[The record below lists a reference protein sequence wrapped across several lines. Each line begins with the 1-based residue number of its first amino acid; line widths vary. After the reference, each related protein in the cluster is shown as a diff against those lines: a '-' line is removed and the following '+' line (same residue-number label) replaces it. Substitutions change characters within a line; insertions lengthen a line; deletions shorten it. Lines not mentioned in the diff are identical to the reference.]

1 MRGPIVSETFAGE
14 SQLAPGPACRLQ
26 SSGDGVGAA
35 GVWATVSAPGMA
47 GVAVQRRGGKVGH
60 TGWDF

>member
-1 MRGPIVSETFAGE
+1 MRGPIVGETFARA

-35 GVWATVSAPGMA
+35 GVWAIVSAPGMA
-47 GVAVQRRGGKVGH
+47 GVAVQWRGGKVGRA
-60 TGWDF
+60 GWDL